1 MKTGSLSNVA
11 AQRNTSVKKNMK
23 KNFVSNKKTSVF
35 VPNHGPNM
43 TAVMISE
50 PAGLRLPCT
59 FRGVFRGVSRPS
71 DEARLV

>member
-1 MKTGSLSNVA
+1 MSMETSSLSNVV

-35 VPNHGPNM
+35 VSNHGRNV

-50 PAGLRLPCT
+50 PAGLSKGQPLNDNFKPT
-59 FRGVFRGVSRPS
+59 
-71 DEARLV
+71 